1 MVIDNDFVSGLR
13 QAIFNRVDHDDPVIV
28 RAFLHSLIEKIIVDG
43 SSITIHLKTED
54 ISDQLPANCQ
64 VLVAGVVMRYLAI
77 PLNEKLPTEAVAKG
91 RQAYSII
98 TALCGIKANKY

>member
-13 QAIFNRVDHDDPVIV
+13 QAIFNRLNHDDPVIV

-43 SSITIHLKTED
+43 SSITIHLKTKD
-54 ISDQLPANCQ
+54 ITDQLPANCQ

-77 PLNEKLPTEAVAKG
+77 PMNEKLPAEALATG
-91 RQAYSII
+91 RQAY
-98 TALCGIKANKY
+98 NP

>member
-13 QAIFNRVDHDDPVIV
+13 QAVFNRLDHDDPVIV

-43 SSITIHLKTED
+43 SSISVHLKTKD

-64 VLVAGVVMRYLAI
+64 VMVAGVVMRYLAI
-77 PLNEKLPTEAVAKG
+77 PLNENLPAEALATG
-91 RQAYSII
+91 RQAYY
-98 TALCGIKANKY
+98 TKARAR

>member
-13 QAIFNRVDHDDPVIV
+13 HAIFNRLDHDDPVIV

-43 SSITIHLKTED
+43 GSITIHLKTKD

-77 PLNEKLPTEAVAKG
+77 PMNEKLPAEALATG
-91 RQAYSII
+91 RRAYH
-98 TALCGIKANKY
+98 NHF